1 MGSDG
6 EARAA
11 GRPGVTARP
20 RVGESLSSTPL
31 RELLAEVEDRIEDI
45 VAGTRERMDAL
56 LDAVLAVSSRLE
68 LDATL
73 RTIVQA
79 AMDLVGARYGAL
91 GVLGEGG
98 MLSRFVHVGIDDATR
113 ELIGPLP
120 TGHGV
125 LGAVIEEAKP
135 LRLAD
140 LSTHPMSIGF
150 PANHPPM
157 RSFLGVRVRG
167 RGEIFGRLYLTEKAE
182 GEEFTADDEVV
193 VQALAGAAG
202 VAIENARLYEQ
213 GRRRQR
219 WLEAAGEVTTALLG
233 GTATPEALQLIA
245 GRALELAAADYT
257 VIALPSDPDA
267 PPEDVEELRVAVSA
281 GLDAASI
288 VGRPVPVRGSTMGEV
303 FTDHLPRSVPRLAF
317 DLANEFGP
325 ALALAA
331 GRRGQHRRGVVDDPR
346 ARLAGLRRRGVAGGF
361 VVRGSGGVGVAA
373 GGSATGAT

>member
-1 MGSDG
+1 MIGRSTGVDLGESSREGNGVGSDG

-56 LDAVLAVSSRLE
+56 LDAVLAVSSGLE

-98 MLSRFVHVGIDDATR
+98 MLSRFVNVGIDDATR

-157 RSFLGVRVRG
+157 RTFLGVRVRG

-182 GEEFTADDEVV
+182 RG
-193 VQALAGAAG
+193 G
-202 VAIENARLYEQ
+202 V
-213 GRRRQR
+213 
-219 WLEAAGEVTTALLG
+219 
-233 GTATPEALQLIA
+233 
-245 GRALELAAADYT
+245 
-257 VIALPSDPDA
+257 
-267 PPEDVEELRVAVSA
+267 
-281 GLDAASI
+281 
-288 VGRPVPVRGSTMGEV
+288 
-303 FTDHLPRSVPRLAF
+303 
-317 DLANEFGP
+317 
-325 ALALAA
+325 
-331 GRRGQHRRGVVDDPR
+331 HR
-346 ARLAGLRRRGVAGGF
+346 RRRGGGA
-361 VVRGSGGVGVAA
+361 GVG
-373 GGSATGAT
+373 GGGRGGDRERPAV